1 MTREQEMERIRQLME
16 ERLTDENVHRLY
28 VAAMTFWKMQE

>member
-16 ERLTDENVHRLY
+16 EKLTDENVHRLY
-28 VAAMTFWKMQE
+28 VAAMTFWQTQA